1 MKVFTET
8 MVRDILKTSRD
19 PVFQVPEGKILSPAA
34 KEYLQQQ
41 KVEIRYQKDE
51 MTAVKTAA
59 PTGYSDYE
67 TGMLYETKPEH
78 MTHLAGNR
86 LVPKNHPRIVF
97 RGKLDTLEAAVVLTQ
112 IQLEEVGGPK
122 ELIADLSDIMRV
134 LREMMK
140 CDVLDEP
147 FKNDMIIGLTH
158 AQLRERSHDPMK
170 FYGVKQMIPPDY
182 SLGAVHALLNRLRT
196 AVRETETAA
205 ADAFLQ
211 GTQVMR
217 KDILEELNRLSS
229 AVHIMMCRY
238 LGGGYGV
245 NKEE

>member
-8 MVRDILKTSRD
+8 MVRDMIKSSRV

-41 KVEIRYQKDE
+41 KVEISYQKDDTSAE
-51 MTAVKTAA
+51 RKAV
-59 PTGYSDYE
+59 PTGYTDYE
-67 TGMLYETKPEH
+67 TGMSYGTKPEH
-78 MTHLAGNR
+78 MTQLTGTL
-86 LVPKNHPRIVF
+86 LVPKNHPRIIF
-97 RGKLDTLEAAVVLTQ
+97 RGKLDTLEATVVLTQ
-112 IQLEEVGGPK
+112 IQLEAVQGPK
-122 ELIADLSDIMRV
+122 ELIADLSDFMRV

-147 FKNDMIIGLTH
+147 FKNDRIIGLTH
-158 AQLRERSHDPMK
+158 AQLRERSHDPLK

-205 ADAFLQ
+205 AGAFLQ
-211 GTQVMR
+211 GEQVMR

>member
-1 MKVFTET
+1 
-8 MVRDILKTSRD
+8 MVRDMMKTSRV

-41 KVEIRYQKDE
+41 KVEISYQKDDS
-51 MTAVKTAA
+51 AA
-59 PTGYSDYE
+59 RPAAAATGYTDYE
-67 TGMLYETKPEH
+67 TGMSYAAKPEH
-78 MTHLAGNR
+78 MTQLTGNL
-86 LVPKNHPRIVF
+86 LVPKNHSRIIF
-97 RGKLDTLEAAVVLTQ
+97 RGKLDTLEATVVLTQ
-112 IQLEEVGGPK
+112 IQLEAVQGPK

-158 AQLRERSHDPMK
+158 AQLRERSHDPLK

-205 ADAFLQ
+205 AGAFLQ
-211 GTQVMR
+211 GEQVMR